1 MSDGSRERAKGG
13 KPGQMNEVKEGA
25 FVMVLGHVNDKE
37 VLRAT
42 RIDLRL
48 LRQRFSRFN
57 GSGPSVDARRSK
69 FYACRGG
76 LRTANHF
83 LPRRETLGL
92 RGYCFEAQ
100 FCGARCLP

>member
-48 LRQRFSRFN
+48 LRLRFSRFN
-57 GSGPSVDARRSK
+57 GLGPSVDAAP
-69 FYACRGG
+69 FEI
-76 LRTANHF
+76 LRMQGRA
-83 LPRRETLGL
+83 PDREPFPTT
-92 RGYCFEAQ
+92 
-100 FCGARCLP
+100 P